1 MPSRKRPVTT
11 APPAAAPASAAF
23 RFRFLPAIG
32 AMALLL
38 TFLLISNGPRWHPD
52 DGNQQ
57 AGKAEQAEQAEQ
69 VSPPTAPPV
78 PVSAHYV
85 GAGACSGC
93 HTAAAQEWQQSD
105 HAHAMLEVGDDTVR
119 GDFSGATLRDRQH
132 EARFFSRDGKRFV
145 HTEGADGTPGDF
157 EVRYTFGWYP
167 LQQYLVDVGQG
178 RLQALPFAWDSR
190 SRDEGG
196 ERWFH
201 LYAGQAPQPGES
213 LHWTGRDQNWNFM
226 CASCHSTNLQKR
238 YDAHE
243 GRFDT
248 RWTDIAVACEAC
260 HGPGSN
266 HVEWAKQGH
275 QDGAADKGLTVS
287 RAAAGEWA
295 FTTPDQPI
303 ARWTGADRRAA
314 MEPCFACHSRR
325 REIANPLSAAVPLLD
340 QTVPSLLEPGLYS
353 ADGQIDGEVF
363 EYGSFLQSRMYRAGV
378 ICQDCHQP
386 HSGKLRRSGNAL
398 CTQCHAPASF
408 DTPAH
413 HHHEAGSKGSLCVDC
428 HMAGKTYM
436 GVDFRR
442 DHSFRLP
449 RPDLSETLGTPN
461 ACNGCHQDRP
471 ASWAAAQ
478 VHAWVGE
485 PGREHAPVAAALTAA
500 REHRRDGGT
509 PLLALLDHPDA
520 SPIVRATAIAALAD
534 YPGPATRQK
543 LQAAAIDREPLVRL
557 AAVQAS
563 RLLPAEEQQR
573 LLLARL
579 NDPMRAVRIE
589 AARIAVGIPDERLDS
604 SERAR
609 RDAVVQELV
618 ASETIHL
625 DRPESH
631 LNLALIDLARGDV
644 AAAESSLQQAL
655 RMDPGFVPA
664 RINLADLYRASARDG
679 EVEPLLHEGLRLAP
693 DSADLKH
700 ALGLLAVRQGKRAA
714 ALVLLA
720 EAASLAPDNPRYA
733 YVHAVALLDSGN
745 PAEALAV
752 ARDALERTPND
763 PALAQLL
770 AQLEAGAPRH

>member
-1 MPSRKRPVTT
+1 
-11 APPAAAPASAAF
+11 
-23 RFRFLPAIG
+23 
-32 AMALLL
+32 
-38 TFLLISNGPRWHPD
+38 
-52 DGNQQ
+52 
-57 AGKAEQAEQAEQ
+57 
-69 VSPPTAPPV
+69 
-78 PVSAHYV
+78 
-85 GAGACSGC
+85 
-93 HTAAAQEWQQSD
+93 
-105 HAHAMLEVGDDTVR
+105 
-119 GDFSGATLRDRQH
+119 
-132 EARFFSRDGKRFV
+132 
-145 HTEGADGTPGDF
+145 
-157 EVRYTFGWYP
+157 
-167 LQQYLVDVGQG
+167 
-178 RLQALPFAWDSR
+178 
-190 SRDEGG
+190 
-196 ERWFH
+196 
-201 LYAGQAPQPGES
+201 
-213 LHWTGRDQNWNFM
+213 
-226 CASCHSTNLQKR
+226 
-238 YDAHE
+238 
-243 GRFDT
+243 
-248 RWTDIAVACEAC
+248 
-260 HGPGSN
+260 
-266 HVEWAKQGH
+266 
-275 QDGAADKGLTVS
+275 
-287 RAAAGEWA
+287 
-295 FTTPDQPI
+295 
-303 ARWTGADRRAA
+303 
-314 MEPCFACHSRR
+314 
-325 REIANPLSAAVPLLD
+325 
-340 QTVPSLLEPGLYS
+340 
-353 ADGQIDGEVF
+353 
-363 EYGSFLQSRMYRAGV
+363 
-378 ICQDCHQP
+378 
-386 HSGKLRRSGNAL
+386 
-398 CTQCHAPASF
+398 
-408 DTPAH
+408 
-413 HHHEAGSKGSLCVDC
+413 
-428 HMAGKTYM
+428 
-436 GVDFRR
+436 
-442 DHSFRLP
+442 
-449 RPDLSETLGTPN
+449 
-461 ACNGCHQDRP
+461 
-471 ASWAAAQ
+471 
-478 VHAWVGE
+478 
-485 PGREHAPVAAALTAA
+485 
-500 REHRRDGGT
+500 
-509 PLLALLDHPDA
+509 
-520 SPIVRATAIAALAD
+520 
-534 YPGPATRQK
+534 RQK